1 MNDITKRREP
11 KPLIISN
18 LRIGGRRRAKRP
30 KFKNKDLKLLEEFD
44 VVLGMNHNVI
54 GWSAS
59 YRSAYVEDVDDTSS
73 MSSLSTMATMDN
85 NPGAGLTIDKYF
97 YQPVGRAIEKL
108 ALRVAIRLNI
118 CHPSPAQI
126 LRIVGLNPANFIWT
140 GRVEKPNVVI
150 ASISAEHPTHIP
162 GILSLVEQSQ

>member
-1 MNDITKRREP
+1 MKFIRKRQHP
-11 KPLIISN
+11 KPVAEPN
-18 LRIGGRRRAKRP
+18 PWAVKYRKAKRP
-30 KFKNKDLKLLEEFD
+30 KFNDKDIQRMAEFD
-44 VVLGMNHNVI
+44 IVLGMDHHDL

-59 YRSAYVEDVDDTSS
+59 YRSAYVEDVGDTSS
-73 MSSLSTMATMDN
+73 ISSLSTMATMDN

-108 ALRVAIRLNI
+108 ALRVAMRLNI

-126 LRIVGLNPANFIWT
+126 LRIVGLDPANFIWT